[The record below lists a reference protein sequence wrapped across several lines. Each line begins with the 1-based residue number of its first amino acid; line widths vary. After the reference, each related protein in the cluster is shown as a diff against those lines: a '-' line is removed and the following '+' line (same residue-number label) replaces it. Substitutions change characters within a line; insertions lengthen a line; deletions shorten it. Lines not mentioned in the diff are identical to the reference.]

1 MTFSRLAWI
10 IGVALLVMALNVG
23 CTIVYMVVYG
33 HLINPGHDE
42 QFYQAHV
49 QVAAPYCSIIFG
61 APLMFLFCRWLGRRW
76 EPGFAV
82 KAALLVWLVYM
93 TVDVL
98 VLAGA
103 AATSGASAQ
112 LVTLAS
118 ISQLTKLAAAYY
130 GGLSASRQTQLA

>member
-1 MTFSRLAWI
+1 MAFRRFAWI
-10 IGVALLVMALNVG
+10 CGVTLLVMALNVG
-23 CTIVYMVVYG
+23 GTILYMVVYSY
-33 HLINPGHDE
+33 LINPGHDG

-61 APLMFLFCRWLGRRW
+61 APLMFVFCRWLGRRW

-82 KAALLVWLVYM
+82 KAALLVWLVYA

-103 AATSGASAQ
+103 AATSGVSTQ
-112 LVTLAS
+112 LAVLTS
-118 ISQLTKLAAAYY
+118 ISQLTKLVAAYY
-130 GGLSASRQTQLA
+130 GGLSASRQPQSA